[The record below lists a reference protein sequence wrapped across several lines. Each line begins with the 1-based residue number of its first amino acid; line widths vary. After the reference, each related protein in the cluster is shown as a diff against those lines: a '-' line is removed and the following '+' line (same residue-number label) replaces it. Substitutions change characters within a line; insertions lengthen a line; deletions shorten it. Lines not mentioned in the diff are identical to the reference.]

1 MKKTSIAKLKL
12 DETELA
18 LLIACF
24 QPLPDPRL
32 ERRQLHKVIDI
43 VVIGLATLISG
54 GEGFTAMEAFGAAQ
68 QAQLKEFLELK
79 NGIPSH
85 DTFGR
90 VFALLEPRE
99 FEQCLG
105 RWVKQKIQLAPGEV
119 IPIDGKTLRGSH
131 DQSHAQ
137 AQIESVSAWAQQQGV
152 LLAEVKVAADSNE
165 ITALPQ
171 VLALL
176 NVEGC
181 TVTVDALNCQKT
193 VVEQIR
199 EQKADYVCALKG
211 NHARLEQAVAE
222 FLCAVRE
229 GRTSGLNYA
238 RHATVEKEHGRI
250 ETRQYWQAS
259 APDWLP
265 EFGEWRD
272 LRSVGCVSATRTRG
286 EVTSTETR
294 YYLSSLAVEAPR
306 FAAAVRGHWSIENSC
321 HWVLDVVFEEDAS
334 RVRVRNAAENLGI
347 LRRFALNLLKRMETA
362 KKQSVR
368 SKRLRAAWEDDFWLK
383 VLRN

>member
-1 MKKTSIAKLKL
+1 MKRTPITKL
-12 DETELA
+12 DASDLA
-18 LLIACF
+18 LLIECF

-32 ERRQLHKVIDI
+32 ERRQLHKLIDI

-54 GEGFTAMEAFGAAQ
+54 GAGFADMEAFGAAK
-68 QAQLKEFLELK
+68 QAQLQEFLELK

-90 VFALLEPRE
+90 VFALLDPRQ

-131 DQSHAQ
+131 DQGRAQ
-137 AQIESVSAWAQQQGV
+137 AQVESVSAWAHQQGV

-165 ITALPQ
+165 ITAVPA
-171 VLALL
+171 VLELL
-176 NVEGC
+176 NIEGC

-193 VVEQIR
+193 VVKQIR
-199 EQKADYVCALKG
+199 EQKAAYVCALKG
-211 NHARLEQAVAE
+211 NHPHLEQAVAE
-222 FLCAVRE
+222 FLQAVRE
-229 GRTSGLNYA
+229 QRTSGMSYA
-238 RHATVEKEHGRI
+238 THATVEKEHGRI
-250 ETRQYWQAS
+250 ETRQYWQAV
-259 APDWLP
+259 APAWLP
-265 EFGEWRD
+265 EFSEWCD
-272 LRSVGCVSATRTRG
+272 LQSVGCVISTRTRG
-286 EVTSTETR
+286 QLSTTETR

-306 FAAAVRGHWSIENSC
+306 FATAVRGHWSIENSC
-321 HWVLDVVFEEDAS
+321 HWVLDVVFGEDAA
-334 RVRVRNAAENLGI
+334 RVRVGDAAENLGI
-347 LRRFALNLLKRMETA
+347 LRRFALNLLKRMETP

>member
-1 MKKTSIAKLKL
+1 MKRTPISKLKL

-32 ERRQLHKVIDI
+32 ERCQLHKLIDI

-54 GEGFTAMEAFGAAQ
+54 GEGFSDMAAFGEAK

-90 VFALLEPRE
+90 VFALLDPRE
-99 FEQCLG
+99 FEQCLR

-131 DQSHAQ
+131 DRSHAQ
-137 AQIESVSAWAQQQGV
+137 AQIESVSAWAHQQGV

-165 ITALPQ
+165 ITAVPE
-171 VLALL
+171 VLQLL

-193 VVEQIR
+193 VVKQIR
-199 EQKADYVCALKG
+199 AQKADYVCALKG
-211 NHARLEQAVAE
+211 NHAQLEQAVAA
-222 FLCAVRE
+222 FLQAVRE
-229 GRTSGLNYA
+229 DRTSGIAYA
-238 RHATVEKEHGRI
+238 KYETVEKDHGRI
-250 ETRQYWQAS
+250 ETRQYWQAA
-259 APDWLP
+259 APAWLP
-265 EFGEWRD
+265 EFGEWCE
-272 LRSVGCVSATRTRG
+272 LQSVGCVISTRTLG
-286 EVTSTETR
+286 AQTTTETR
-294 YYLSSLAVEAPR
+294 YYLSSLGVEAPR
-306 FAAAVRGHWSIENSC
+306 LARAVRGHWSIENSC
-321 HWVLDVVFEEDAS
+321 HWVLDVVLGEDDS
-334 RVRVRNAAENLGI
+334 RVRIGNAAENLGI
-347 LRRFALNLLKRMETA
+347 LRRFALNLLKRMETP

-368 SKRLRAAWEDDFWLK
+368 SKRLRAAWEEDFWLK

>member
-1 MKKTSIAKLKL
+1 MKRTPIAQL
-12 DETELA
+12 DELDLV
-18 LLIACF
+18 LLLDCF
-24 QPLPDPRL
+24 QPLSDPRL
-32 ERRQLHKVIDI
+32 ERRQLHKLIDI

-54 GEGFTAMEAFGAAQ
+54 GEGFADMEAFGEAKH
-68 QAQLKEFLELK
+68 AQLKEFLELK

-90 VFALLEPRE
+90 VFALLNPGE

-105 RWVKQKIQLAPGEV
+105 RWIKQKIQLAPGEV

-131 DQSHAQ
+131 DQSRAQ

-165 ITALPQ
+165 ITAVPQ

-193 VVEQIR
+193 VVKQLR
-199 EQKADYVCALKG
+199 GQKADYVCALKG
-211 NHARLEQAVAE
+211 NHPHLAQAVAE
-222 FLCAVRE
+222 FLRAVRE
-229 GRTSGLNYA
+229 ARTSGINYA
-238 RHATVEKEHGRI
+238 RHETIEKEHGRI
-250 ETRQYWQAS
+250 ETRQYWQAA

-265 EFGEWRD
+265 EFSEWCD
-272 LRSVGCVSATRTRG
+272 LQSVGCVTATRTRG
-286 EVTSTETR
+286 EVTTTETR

-306 FAAAVRGHWSIENSC
+306 FARAVRGHWSIENSC
-321 HWVLDVVFEEDAS
+321 HWVLDVIFGEDAS
-334 RVRVRNAAENLGI
+334 RVRVGNAAENLGI
-347 LRRFALNLLKRMETA
+347 VRRFALNLLKRMETP